1 MDAIALPAWLGRV
14 RPSGDVTLALGVVL
28 LLAVL
33 VVPLPALLLDAAL
46 AFSITVSVLVLMVA
60 LFLQRPLDFTSFPA
74 TAAADHPAAPGA
86 ERRHHPHHPDP
97 RP

>member
-1 MDAIALPAWLGRV
+1 MNGIALPGWLGRV
-14 RPSGDVTLALGVVL
+14 RPSGDVTLALGVAM

-60 LFLQRPLDFTSFPA
+60 LFLRKPLDFTPSRSSCSSPPCSA
-74 TAAADHPAAPGA
+74 WP
-86 ERRHHPHHPDP
+86 
-97 RP
+97 